1 MTINYNGFGKATPS
15 DIYLCPPNQN
25 RICCLNGIKENTV
38 SVTEHLK
45 DYDTLSFDLD
55 RYIADKTGSKIP
67 SNGYD
72 TIDYLMDIDVEGIG
86 RFVVSAPPT
95 VSSDGYTETKTVNCS
110 SLEWRL
116 QGINLTDFKI
126 NTGESTSLE
135 RLVPDNI
142 DALGRTIEYIT
153 VYNADNPDLS
163 LLDILCNHYAK
174 GWSVGTVSPL
184 IAVKTPYFNVSSTNV
199 YAFLTQDLAKY
210 LQCFVRF
217 DTIHKTISLMNADD
231 DTLDTN
237 VYISFTNLAKSVK
250 IDTQTEQIY
259 TRYTIYGG
267 NNLDIAQV
275 NFGDDRIESI
285 DYYLHT
291 GYLPQTVI
299 DKYNAWK
306 EYRENRRSEY
316 ISAIKEY
323 IKAQE
328 AKNELI
334 NRVPNDA
341 LSIDFNTFSLDELQE
356 ELEYFQGLAACMEQ
370 DFTTDG
376 VVDTEALEASVY
388 WWDYKSYTT
397 WIIPNIETAIANSDK
412 LPGDKEDYLTSWET
426 EWELYGTDE
435 LKAKLSLY
443 EEKLNLLKDY
453 SKDWSELT
461 STEQNSHSS
470 EELYNLKH
478 EEYLDAHTNYAGA
491 KNKYDTLMTEVNNY
505 QIQMNT
511 HSANMKT
518 IAENVDIKNEQFGFN
533 DSELSILRTLY
544 IDADYTN
551 ENFTI
556 TNYSSQSEKVD
567 EELLLLNYARE
578 DLAKQSRPQYN
589 FSAEIDN
596 LYALPEFKCWH
607 DKMECGNYIRLELE
621 DGQIEKMRLLS
632 KTYNPCA
639 IDDNNLSVTFT
650 SMVQWWNKKGD
661 FETLFDT
668 ANSSDKNA
676 ISRGSNNSSKDSTEI
691 SNDLIRYIL
700 NSRQMSD
707 KLDSV
712 HTQSLVSNEASLK
725 AALIDYAKI
734 SQLDSSIGSFI
745 TANADTLFA
754 DYALMDYVIANYLQ
768 TNRTSAEFVT
778 IGTDAG
784 GNKIQINNTT
794 MQFVDSDGNVFIQ
807 LGLDA
812 NGNKNFILTDE
823 NGTTIIDSDG
833 IKENAVSDG
842 LIVDNMLCIKNNNY
856 MGISADKLNIDSV
869 VTGINDGNLSLN
881 ATKVYFNEEDKSL
894 NTMMNEMSTSITNV
908 SGKLLY
914 DVVITS
920 SKGTQIDEDTV
931 LTANVYHYGTTTP
944 ADGSFSYA
952 WYKNG
957 TAINGA
963 ASDTYTVN
971 IDDIENGAEF
981 ICKVSYT

>member
-1 MTINYNGFGKATPS
+1 MTINYNRFGRIMPS
-15 DIYLCPPNQN
+15 DIYLCPPDQN
-25 RICCLNGIKENTV
+25 RICCLNGIKEDTV
-38 SVTEHLK
+38 SITEHLK
-45 DYDTLSFDLD
+45 DYDTLSFELD
-55 RYIADKTGSKIP
+55 KYITGNTGSKIL
-67 SNGYD
+67 SNGYEK
-72 TIDYLMDIDVEGIG
+72 IDYLMDIDVEGIG
-86 RFVVSAPPT
+86 RFVVSSPPT
-95 VSSDGYTETKTVNCS
+95 ISSDGYTETKNVHCS

-116 QGINLTDFKI
+116 QGINLTNFKI
-126 NTGESTSLE
+126 NTGENASLE
-135 RLVPDNI
+135 RLVPDNT

-163 LLDILCNHYAK
+163 LLDILCNHYAE

-184 IAVKTPYFNVSSTNV
+184 IAAKTPCFDVNSTNV

-210 LQCFVRF
+210 LQCFVTF
-217 DTIHKTISLMNADD
+217 DTIHKTISLMDANDD
-231 DTLDTN
+231 SLDTN

-250 IDTQTEQIY
+250 IDTRTEQIY

-267 NNLDIAQV
+267 NNLDITQV

-285 DYYLHT
+285 DYYLNT
-291 GYLPQTVI
+291 RYLPQTVI
-299 DKYNAWK
+299 NKYNTWK
-306 EYRENRRSEY
+306 NYRENRRSDY
-316 ISAIKEY
+316 ISAIREY
-323 IKAQE
+323 ILAQE
-328 AKNELI
+328 ARDERI

-341 LSIDFNTFSLDELQE
+341 LNIDFNTFTLDELQE
-356 ELEYFQGLAACMEQ
+356 ELEYFQGLASCIEQ
-370 DFTTDG
+370 DFTTSG
-376 VVDTEALEASVY
+376 VVDTEALKASVY

-397 WIIPNIETAIANSDK
+397 WIIPNIQTAIANYDK
-412 LPGDKEDYLTSWET
+412 LPGDKDDYLTSWET
-426 EWELYGTDE
+426 DWELYGTDE

-453 SKDWSELT
+453 SKDWSALT

-478 EEYLDAHTNYAGA
+478 GEYLDVHTNYAGA
-491 KNKYDTLMTEVNNY
+491 KNKYDALMTEVNDY
-505 QIQMNT
+505 QVQMDT
-511 HSANMKT
+511 GSAKLKS
-518 IAENVDIKNEQFGFN
+518 IAEDVNIKNEQFGFS
-533 DSELSILRTLY
+533 DTELSLLRTLY

-556 TNYSSQSEKVD
+556 TSYSSQSEKAD
-567 EELLLLNYARE
+567 EELMLLEYAKE

-607 DKMECGNYIRLELE
+607 DKMKCGNYIRLELD

-639 IDDNNLSVTFT
+639 VDENNLSVTFT

-668 ANSSDKNA
+668 ANSPNKNS
-676 ISRGSNNSSKDSTEI
+676 ISRGSDSSSKDSTAL

-712 HTQSLVSNEASLK
+712 HAQSLAGNEASLK

-734 SQLDSSIGSFI
+734 SRLDSSIGSFI

-754 DYALMDYVIANYLQ
+754 DYALMDYVVANYLQ

-778 IGTDAG
+778 IGTDTN

-794 MQFVDSDGNVFIQ
+794 MQFVDNDGNVFIQ

-812 NGNKNFILTDE
+812 QGSKTFILTDE
-823 NGTTIIDSDG
+823 NGTTIIDSNG
-833 IKENAVSDG
+833 IRENAISDG
-842 LIVDNMLCIKNNNY
+842 LIVDNMLCNKNGSY

-869 VTGINDGNLSLN
+869 ITGINDGSLSIN
-881 ATKVYFNEEDKSL
+881 ATKIYFDEEAKSL
-894 NTMMNEMSTSITNV
+894 HTMMNEMSTSITNV

-931 LTANVYHYGTTTP
+931 LTANIYHYGTTTP
-944 ADGSFSYA
+944 ADGSFTYV

-957 TAINGA
+957 TVIDGA
-963 ASDTYTVN
+963 SSDTYTVN

-981 ICKVSYT
+981 ICKVSYI